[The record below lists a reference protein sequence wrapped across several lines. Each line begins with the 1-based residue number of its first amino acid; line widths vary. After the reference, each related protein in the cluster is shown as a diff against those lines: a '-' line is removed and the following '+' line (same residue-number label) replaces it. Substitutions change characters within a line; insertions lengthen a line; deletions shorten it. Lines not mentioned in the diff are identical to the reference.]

1 MLCHNN
7 LMFRPLQRFFNIPQH
22 SEMQF
27 KIVVNGFRNIYTAF
41 MPNMNTFLGLKT
53 SS

>member
-1 MLCHNN
+1 MS
-7 LMFRPLQRFFNIPQH
+7 QQFNVSPFAKVFQQPQH

-27 KIVVNGFRNIYTAF
+27 KMVANGFQNIYIAF